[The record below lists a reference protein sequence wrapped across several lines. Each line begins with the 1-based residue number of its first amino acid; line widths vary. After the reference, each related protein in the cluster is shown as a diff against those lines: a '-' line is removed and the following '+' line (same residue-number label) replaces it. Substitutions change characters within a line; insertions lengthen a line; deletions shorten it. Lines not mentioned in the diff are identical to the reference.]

1 MLSLW
6 FFSFF
11 FQFVGYILCHYLFEF
26 QISWSS
32 VYRSGAL
39 LCIIFFCHIIIIIVY
54 DGLQKICRQTIC
66 RVLFDMNGS
75 ERTACWLLLAHI
87 DWECCY
93 LGRANIIRI
102 YFPTFRFYSLY
113 RIRMQ
118 FRKPPLLLLARVCCW
133 CWNIF
138 YFLIWLAWS
147 ISFRIVIISNM
158 ARFFFFFLNATLREN
173 GRFPNWFPIEFSLW
187 RHSKRKWIET
197 RWAPI
202 WFWFFQV
209 ITFRTVL
216 LEY

>member
-102 YFPTFRFYSLY
+102 YFQLFDSIRYIVFVCSFENPPCYYWLVSAVGVETFS
-113 RIRMQ
+113 
-118 FRKPPLLLLARVCCW
+118 
-133 CWNIF
+133 
-138 YFLIWLAWS
+138 
-147 ISFRIVIISNM
+147 
-158 ARFFFFFLNATLREN
+158 T
-173 GRFPNWFPIEFSLW
+173 
-187 RHSKRKWIET
+187 
-197 RWAPI
+197 
-202 WFWFFQV
+202 FWFDWRGRSRSESLLFQTWRASSSSFWMLHCAKMGV
-209 ITFRTVL
+209 SPIDSRLNFHYDAIRKENESRPDEL
-216 LEY
+216 RYDFGSFKSSRFERCC

>member
-118 FRKPPLLLLARVCCW
+118 FRTPLVIIGSCLLLVLKHFLLFDLTGVVDLVPNRYYFKHGALLLLLFECYIARKW
-133 CWNIF
+133 
-138 YFLIWLAWS
+138 A
-147 ISFRIVIISNM
+147 
-158 ARFFFFFLNATLREN
+158 
-173 GRFPNWFPIEFSLW
+173 FPNWFPIEFSLW